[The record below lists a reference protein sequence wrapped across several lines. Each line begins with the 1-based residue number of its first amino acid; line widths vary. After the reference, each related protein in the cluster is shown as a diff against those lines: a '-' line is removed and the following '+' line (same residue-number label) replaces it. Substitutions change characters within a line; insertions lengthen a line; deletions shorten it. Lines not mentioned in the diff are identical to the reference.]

1 LGTVTQ
7 ESLQLVDRD
16 TRRKRDD
23 VVRIKNQ
30 VQLLQGLISKFD
42 NNLVLLKT
50 QGIQLTAVDKALKTI
65 KAELDQ
71 IPAREAHRILGS

>member
-1 LGTVTQ
+1 M
-7 ESLQLVDRD
+7 VDRD

>member
-1 LGTVTQ
+1 
-7 ESLQLVDRD
+7 LVDRD